1 MARLS
6 FATKA
11 PLESGDAATKLT
23 PAKQKK
29 AYVTFN
35 DKLYPV
41 IDVIKTSGK
50 VLVLTAEG
58 DKPIRAS
65 FLIDELNQ
73 ATGLPVFIEIEG
85 KEYSAKEVRDNQ
97 ILAKRKKEAAHD
109 RAAQF
114 GEQLKNLP
122 ETQAFLAKLKELYA
136 SQSLEVTPEDAL
148 VTAAIALD
156 LYDVKNTDDNKETQA
171 ASDTILGKPLKPIQ
185 EFIKSK
191 FDSDSSFVQ
200 ADRYNYTVT
209 LDEPLAKGE
218 LRLLEQ
224 KLQDY
229 FNVTTDVEDNDE
241 FCVINMQAQSVK
253 TTATQ
258 DYDNLDLDPVTV
270 EIDKPYPTKFKE
282 LMHKVDEYTGTVTP
296 SPKNSPAQAIQEF
309 KPEDKEDF
317 TQYIRD
323 KGENR
328 SFKLI
333 GKFFDIV
340 ENSAYKAMKQRQAKQ
355 VTIPEEQPDPK
366 HVMLKKDFPDLLKY
380 KAEKERPKFKLNISN
395 LLRI

>member
-97 ILAKRKKEAAHD
+97 ILAKRKKEASHD
-109 RAAQF
+109 RSAQF

-122 ETQAFLAKLKELYA
+122 ETQAFLAKVKELYE
-136 SQSLEVTPEDAL
+136 SQSLELTPEDGL
-148 VTAAIALD
+148 VTVAIALD
-156 LYDVKNTDDNKETQA
+156 LYELKDNKETQA

-185 EFIKSK
+185 EFIKDK

-229 FNVTTDVEDNDE
+229 FNVTTDIEDNEE
-241 FCVINMQAQSVK
+241 FCVINMQAQAVK

-282 LMHKVDEYTGTVTP
+282 LMHKVDEYAGTVTP
-296 SPKNSPAQAIQEF
+296 SPKNSPTQPVQEF

-333 GKFFDIV
+333 GKLFDVV
-340 ENSAYKAMKQRQAKQ
+340 ENSAYKAMKLRQAKPE
-355 VTIPEEQPDPK
+355 VTLPEEQPDPK
-366 HVMLKKDFPDLLKY
+366 HVMLKKDFPELLKY
-380 KAEKERPKFKLNISN
+380 KAEKERPKFKLNVSS

>member
-23 PAKQKK
+23 PVKQKK

-65 FLIDELNQ
+65 FLIEELNQ
-73 ATGLPVFIEIEG
+73 ATGLPVFSEIER

-97 ILAKRKKEAAHD
+97 LLAKRKKEAAHD

-114 GEQLKNLP
+114 GEQLKNLQ
-122 ETQAFLAKLKELYA
+122 ETQAFLAKVKELYE
-136 SQSLEVTPEDAL
+136 SQSLELTPEDAL
-148 VTAAIALD
+148 VTVAIALD
-156 LYDVKNTDDNKETQA
+156 LYELKDNKETQA

-185 EFIKSK
+185 EFIKDK

-218 LRLLEQ
+218 SRLLEQ
-224 KLQDY
+224 ELQEY
-229 FNVTTDVEDNDE
+229 FDVTTDVEDNDE
-241 FCVINMQAQSVK
+241 FCVINMQAQKVK

-340 ENSAYKAMKQRQAKQ
+340 ENSAYKAMKERQAKQ
-355 VTIPEEQPDPK
+355 ITVPEEQPDPK
-366 HVMLKKDFPDLLKY
+366 HVMLKKDFPELLKY
-380 KAEKERPKFKLNISN
+380 KAEKERPKFKLNRSN

>member
-11 PLESGDAATKLT
+11 PLESGEAATKLT

-97 ILAKRKKEAAHD
+97 ILARRKKEAAHD

-114 GEQLKNLP
+114 GEQLKNLQ
-122 ETQAFLAKLKELYA
+122 ETQAFLAKVKELYE
-136 SQSLEVTPEDAL
+136 SQSLELTPEDAL
-148 VTAAIALD
+148 VTVAIALD
-156 LYDVKNTDDNKETQA
+156 LYELKDNKETQA

-185 EFIKSK
+185 EFIKDK

-224 KLQDY
+224 KLQEY
-229 FNVTTDVEDNDE
+229 FDVTTDVEDNDE
-241 FCVINMQAQSVK
+241 FCVINMQAQKVK

-296 SPKNSPAQAIQEF
+296 SPKNSPTQAIQEF

-333 GKFFDIV
+333 GKLFSVV
-340 ENSAYKAMKQRQAKQ
+340 ENSAYKAMQQRKAK
-355 VTIPEEQPDPK
+355 PEEQPDPK
-366 HVMLKKDFPDLLKY
+366 HVMLKKDFPELLKY
-380 KAEKERPKFKLNISN
+380 KAEKERPKFKLNIAS